1 MHILFLVSGK
11 RFYNE
16 NFIGYYRLAVAMP
29 EVLFQERIEIFP
41 RSVKGRYRSIKTG
54 ILLLAYSVYFL
65 LPWLR
70 WTREVGPEQAI
81 LFDIDGRRFYIFD
94 LVVYAQDIFWLA
106 GLLLIG
112 AFLLFFVTGLAGR
125 VFCGYFCFQ
134 TLWTDVFVFIER
146 LVQGERNAR
155 IKLSKAD
162 WTNEK
167 IIKMGLTHFLWL
179 LVAVLT
185 GLSFTLYWGNAPDLI
200 VQMLTGDAP
209 FAAYATTLF
218 LAMTTYVMAGMAREQ
233 VCTYMC
239 PYARFQAVMF
249 DSDTLIV
256 AYDEQRGER
265 EKGRLKPAKGL
276 MTSAERDNASVGD
289 CIDCGYCVQVCPTG
303 IDIRNGMQYQCTSC
317 ALCIDACN
325 TIMASIKFPT
335 GLIRYSSEH
344 ALKGEKTQLVKGKNI
359 GYALALLLTI
369 SLLVWSVV
377 NRSDTEMLVRQIRQ
391 PLSVTLSDGRVQNR
405 YDIKIN
411 NKTTRPVKFR
421 ISIEGLKDA
430 ELDMGRFSEIHLAA
444 EHSVKLIA
452 KVRIA
457 PVNVSKIRTSF
468 NFVINSVDRKI
479 KQKISQQNVFYV
491 PEKQL
496 VKKEDR
502 K

>member
-1 MHILFLVSGK
+1 MS
-11 RFYNE
+11 E
-16 NFIGYYRLAVAMP
+16 SP
-29 EVLFQERIEIFP
+29 FQDRIEIFP
-41 RSVKGRYRSIKTG
+41 RSVKGRYRTIKTS
-54 ILLLAYSVYFL
+54 ILILAYSVYFL

-70 WTREVGPEQAI
+70 WDREVGPDQAV

-106 GLLLIG
+106 GILLIA

-134 TLWTDVFVFIER
+134 TLWTDVFIFIEK

-155 IKLSKAD
+155 IKLHQAPWS
-162 WTNEK
+162 NEK
-167 IIKMGLTHFLWL
+167 AIKMGLTHFLWL
-179 LVAVLT
+179 IVALLT
-185 GLSFTLYWGNAPDLI
+185 GLSFTLYWGNAPELI
-200 VQMLTGDAP
+200 TQMLGGDAP

-218 LAMTTYVMAGMAREQ
+218 LTLTTYVMAGLAREQ

-256 AYDEQRGER
+256 AYDEARGER
-265 EKGRLKPAKGL
+265 ENGRQKPRKGL
-276 MTSAERDNASVGD
+276 MTSAERDNASIGD

-325 TIMASIKFPT
+325 TIMTSIKFPQ

-344 ALKGEKTQLVKGKNI
+344 ALKGEKTNLFKAKNI
-359 GYALALLLTI
+359 GYAFTLLLTI
-369 SLLVWSVV
+369 VVLVWSVA
-377 NRSDTEMLVRQIRQ
+377 NRTEVEMLVQQIRQ

-411 NKTTRPVKFR
+411 NKTTKPISYR
-421 ISIEGLKDA
+421 IALQGLNGA
-430 ELDMGRFSEIHLAA
+430 ELDMGRFSEIKLAA
-444 EHSVKLIA
+444 EHSTKLIA
-452 KVRIA
+452 KVRLSPSA
-457 PVNVSKIRTSF
+457 VSQSRTKF
-468 NFVINSVDRKI
+468 NFVMTPADSEINEKI
-479 KQKISQQNVFYV
+479 IQQNVFYV

-496 VKKEDR
+496 NR

>member
-1 MHILFLVSGK
+1 
-11 RFYNE
+11 
-16 NFIGYYRLAVAMP
+16 MP

-155 IKLSKAD
+155 IKLSQSD

-167 IIKMGLTHFLWL
+167 IIKIGLTHFLWL
-179 LVAVLT
+179 LVALLT

-200 VQMLTGDAP
+200 VQIFTGKAP

-256 AYDEQRGER
+256 AYDEKRGER

-276 MTSAERDNASVGD
+276 MTSAERDNAEVGD

-325 TIMASIKFPT
+325 KIMTSIKFPT
-335 GLIRYSSEH
+335 GLIKYSSQHELEGK
-344 ALKGEKTQLVKGKNI
+344 ATKRFNVKNI
-359 GYALALLLTI
+359 GYAI
-369 SLLVWSVV
+369 SLLATTILLTWSVAT
-377 NRSDTEMLVRQIRQ
+377 RSDLEMLVRQIRQ

-411 NKTTRPVKFR
+411 NKTTRLYTYQIR
-421 ISIEGLKDA
+421 IEGLKNV
-430 ELDMGRFSEIHLAA
+430 ELDMGRFSEIHVAA

-452 KVRIA
+452 KVRMSPA
-457 PVNVSKIRTSF
+457 DVSKSNTRFTFI
-468 NFVINSVDRKI
+468 INSIGSKI
-479 KQKISQQNVFYV
+479 KQKVSQKNVFYV

-496 VKKEDR
+496 IYKEDG

>member
-1 MHILFLVSGK
+1 
-11 RFYNE
+11 
-16 NFIGYYRLAVAMP
+16 MP

-41 RSVKGRYRSIKTG
+41 RSVKGRYRSIKSG

-70 WTREVGPEQAI
+70 WSREVGPEQAI
-81 LFDIDGRRFYIFD
+81 LFDIEGRRFYIFD

-106 GLLLIG
+106 GLLLIA

-134 TLWTDVFVFIER
+134 TLWTDVFIFIER

-155 IKLSKAD
+155 MKLHQAAWS
-162 WTNEK
+162 NEK
-167 IIKMGLTHFLWL
+167 IIKMSLTHILWL
-179 LVAVLT
+179 LVSLLT
-185 GLSFTLYWGNAPDLI
+185 GLSFTLYWGDAPELI
-200 VQMLTGDAP
+200 VQMFTGDAP

-218 LAMTTYVMAGMAREQ
+218 LTMTTYVMAGMAREQ

-256 AYDEQRGER
+256 AYDEKRGER
-265 EKGRLKPAKGL
+265 ETGRQKPKKGL

-317 ALCIDACN
+317 ALCIDACD
-325 TIMASIKFPT
+325 TIMTSIKFPT
-335 GLIRYSSEH
+335 GLIKYSSEH
-344 ALKGEKTQLVKGKNI
+344 ALEGKKTKLFKPKNI
-359 GYALALLLTI
+359 GYALALLATI
-369 SLLVWSVV
+369 VTLVWSVA
-377 NRSDTEMLVRQIRQ
+377 NRDDLEMLVQQIRQ

-411 NKTTRPVKFR
+411 NKSTKPVIYR
-421 ISIEGLKDA
+421 ITIDGINGA
-430 ELDMGRFSEIHLAA
+430 ELDMGPFDEIHLAA

-452 KVRIA
+452 KVRVS
-457 PVNVSKIRTSF
+457 PENVIKSRTKF
-468 NFVINSVDRKI
+468 NFVIHSVDREI
-479 KQKISQQNVFYV
+479 KRKISQQNVFYV
-491 PEKQL
+491 PERQL
-496 VKKEDR
+496 NKK
-502 K
+502 

>member
-1 MHILFLVSGK
+1 
-11 RFYNE
+11 
-16 NFIGYYRLAVAMP
+16 MP
-29 EVLFQERIEIFP
+29 ESSFQERIDIFP
-41 RSVKGRYRSIKTG
+41 RSVKGRYRSIKTS
-54 ILLLAYSVYFL
+54 ILVLAYSVYFL

-70 WTREVGPEQAI
+70 WSREVGPEQAI

-106 GLLLIG
+106 GLLLIA

-155 IKLSKAD
+155 IRLYQAPWS
-162 WTNEK
+162 NQK
-167 IIKMGLTHFLWL
+167 IIKIGLTHILWFT
-179 LVAVLT
+179 VAFVT
-185 GLSFTLYWGNAPDLI
+185 GLSFTLYWGNAPELI
-200 VQMLTGDAP
+200 LQMVKGEAP

-218 LAMTTYVMAGMAREQ
+218 LTMTTYVMAGLAREQ
-233 VCTYMC
+233 VCSYMC

-256 AYDEQRGER
+256 AYDESRGER
-265 EKGRLKPAKGL
+265 ESGRQKPNKGL

-325 TIMASIKFPT
+325 TIMTSIKFPT

-344 ALKGEKTQLVKGKNI
+344 ALKGEKTKLFKPKNI
-359 GYALALLLTI
+359 GYAATLLITI
-369 SLLVWSVV
+369 TMLVWSIAT
-377 NRSDTEMLVRQIRQ
+377 RSNLEMLVQQIRQ
-391 PLSVTLSDGRVQNR
+391 PLSVNLSDGRVQNR

-411 NKTTRPVKFR
+411 NKSTKPIKYDV
-421 ISIEGLKDA
+421 SIEGLDGA
-430 ELDMGRFSEIHLAA
+430 ELDMGHFIEVKVPA
-444 EHSVKLIA
+444 EGSVKLVA
-452 KVRIA
+452 KVRILPA
-457 PVNVSKIRTSF
+457 LVSKSRTEF
-468 NFVINSVDRKI
+468 NFIINSIDSEE

-491 PEKQL
+491 PKNQINH
-496 VKKEDR
+496 
-502 K
+502 

>member
-1 MHILFLVSGK
+1 
-11 RFYNE
+11 
-16 NFIGYYRLAVAMP
+16 MP

-134 TLWTDVFVFIER
+134 TLWTDVFIFIER

-155 IKLSKAD
+155 IKLSQSD

-167 IIKMGLTHFLWL
+167 IIKIGSTHFLWL
-179 LVAVLT
+179 LVALLT

-200 VQMLTGDAP
+200 VQIFTGKAP

-256 AYDEQRGER
+256 AYDEKRGER
-265 EKGRLKPAKGL
+265 AKGRLKPAKGL
-276 MTSAERDNASVGD
+276 MTSAERDNAEVGD

-325 TIMASIKFPT
+325 KIMTSIKFPA
-335 GLIRYSSEH
+335 GLIKYSSEH
-344 ALKGEKTQLVKGKNI
+344 ELEGKATKRFKVKNI
-359 GYALALLLTI
+359 GYAI
-369 SLLVWSVV
+369 SLLATIILLIWSVV
-377 NRSDTEMLVRQIRQ
+377 TRSNLEMLVRQIRQ

-411 NKTTRPVKFR
+411 NKTSRPYTYQIR
-421 ISIEGLKDA
+421 IEGLKNV
-430 ELDMGRFSEIHLAA
+430 ELDMGRFSEIHVAA

-452 KVRIA
+452 KVRMSPA
-457 PVNVSKIRTSF
+457 DVSKSNTRF
-468 NFVINSVDRKI
+468 NFVINSTGSKI
-479 KQKISQQNVFYV
+479 KQKVSQENVFYV

-496 VKKEDR
+496 INKENG

>member
-1 MHILFLVSGK
+1 
-11 RFYNE
+11 
-16 NFIGYYRLAVAMP
+16 MP
-29 EVLFQERIEIFP
+29 ESSFQERIEIFP
-41 RSVKGRYRSIKTG
+41 RSVKGRYRSIKTS
-54 ILLLAYSVYFL
+54 ILILAYSVYFL

-70 WTREVGPEQAI
+70 WEREVGPAQAI
-81 LFDIDGRRFYIFD
+81 LFDIEARRFYIFD
-94 LVVYAQDIFWLA
+94 LVVFAQDIFWLA

-155 IKLSKAD
+155 IKFSQAAWSNK
-162 WTNEK
+162 K
-167 IIKMGLTHFLWL
+167 VIKMGLTHFLWFM
-179 LVAVLT
+179 VALLT
-185 GLSFTLYWGNAPDLI
+185 GLSFTLYWGDAPELI
-200 VQMLTGDAP
+200 VQMIKGEAP

-218 LAMTTYVMAGMAREQ
+218 LTLTTYVMAGLAREQ
-233 VCTYMC
+233 VCSYMC

-256 AYDEQRGER
+256 AYDEHRGER
-265 EKGRLKPAKGL
+265 ETGRQKPKKGL
-276 MTSAERDNASVGD
+276 MTSAERDNAGFGD

-325 TIMASIKFPT
+325 TIMTSIKFPT
-335 GLIRYSSEH
+335 GLIKYSSEH
-344 ALKGEKTQLVKGKNI
+344 ALEGKKTRFFKAKNI
-359 GYALALLLTI
+359 GYALTLLATI
-369 SLLVWSVV
+369 ILLVWSVAT
-377 NRSDTEMLVRQIRQ
+377 RSDIEMLVQQIRQ

-411 NKTTRPVKFR
+411 NKTTKPVKYR
-421 ISIEGLKDA
+421 ISIEGLNGA

-444 EHSVKLIA
+444 EHSVKLVA
-452 KVRIA
+452 KVRIS
-457 PVNVSKIRTSF
+457 PDNVSKNQTKF
-468 NFVINSVDRKI
+468 NFVINSVDSKI
-479 KQKISQQNVFYV
+479 KRKVSQQNVFYV
-491 PEKQL
+491 PKKLLNEKL
-496 VKKEDR
+496 R

>member
-1 MHILFLVSGK
+1 
-11 RFYNE
+11 
-16 NFIGYYRLAVAMP
+16 MP
-29 EVLFQERIEIFP
+29 QSSFQERIEIFP
-41 RSVKGRYRSIKTG
+41 RSVKGRYRSIKTS
-54 ILLLAYSVYFL
+54 ILILAYAVYFL

-70 WTREVGPEQAI
+70 WGREVGPAQAI
-81 LFDIDGRRFYIFD
+81 LFDIEARRFYIFD

-106 GLLLIG
+106 GLLVIA
-112 AFLLFFVTGLAGR
+112 AFLLFFVTSLAGR

-146 LVQGERNAR
+146 MVQGERNAR
-155 IKLSKAD
+155 IKLSQAA
-162 WTNEK
+162 WSLEK
-167 IIKMGLTHFLWL
+167 MLKIGLTHFLWFI
-179 LVAVLT
+179 VALLT
-185 GLSFTLYWGNAPDLI
+185 GLSFTLYWGDAPELI
-200 VQMLTGDAP
+200 IQMLKGEAP

-218 LAMTTYVMAGMAREQ
+218 LTLTTYVMAGLAREQ
-233 VCTYMC
+233 VCSYMC

-265 EKGRLKPAKGL
+265 EKGRQKPSKGL

-325 TIMASIKFPT
+325 TIMTSIKFPT
-335 GLIRYSSEH
+335 GLIKYSSEH
-344 ALKGEKTQLVKGKNI
+344 ALEGKKTNLFKAKNI
-359 GYALALLLTI
+359 GYAITLIATVI
-369 SLLVWSVV
+369 LLVWSVAT
-377 NRSDTEMLVRQIRQ
+377 RTDIEMMVRQIRQ

-411 NKTTRPVKFR
+411 NKTTKPVKYR
-421 ISIEGLKDA
+421 ISIEGLKGA

-444 EHSVKLIA
+444 EHSVKLVA
-452 KVRIA
+452 KVRTL
-457 PVNVSKIRTSF
+457 PVNVSQSSTRF
-468 NFVINSVDRKI
+468 NFIIKSIDSNVKKI
-479 KQKISQQNVFYV
+479 VSQQNVFYV

-496 VKKEDR
+496 KKN
-502 K
+502 

>member
-1 MHILFLVSGK
+1 
-11 RFYNE
+11 
-16 NFIGYYRLAVAMP
+16 MP

-134 TLWTDVFVFIER
+134 TLWTDVFIFIER

-155 IKLSKAD
+155 IKLSQSA

-167 IIKMGLTHFLWL
+167 IIKIGLTHFLWL
-179 LVAVLT
+179 LVALLT

-200 VQMLTGDAP
+200 VQIFTGKAP

-256 AYDEQRGER
+256 AYDEKRGER
-265 EKGRLKPAKGL
+265 AKGRLKPAKGL
-276 MTSAERDNASVGD
+276 MTSAERDNAEVGD

-325 TIMASIKFPT
+325 KIMTSIKFPT
-335 GLIRYSSEH
+335 GLIKYSSEH
-344 ALKGEKTQLVKGKNI
+344 ELEGKATKRFKVKNI
-359 GYALALLLTI
+359 GYAI
-369 SLLVWSVV
+369 SLLATIILLIWSVV
-377 NRSDTEMLVRQIRQ
+377 TRSNLEMLVRQIRQ

-411 NKTTRPVKFR
+411 NKTSRPYTYQIR
-421 ISIEGLKDA
+421 IEGLKNV
-430 ELDMGRFSEIHLAA
+430 ELDMGRFSEIHVAA

-452 KVRIA
+452 KVRMSPA
-457 PVNVSKIRTSF
+457 DVSKSNTRF
-468 NFVINSVDRKI
+468 NFVINSTGSKI
-479 KQKISQQNVFYV
+479 KQKVSQENVFYV

-496 VKKEDR
+496 INKENG

>member
-1 MHILFLVSGK
+1 
-11 RFYNE
+11 
-16 NFIGYYRLAVAMP
+16 MP
-29 EVLFQERIEIFP
+29 ESSFQERIEIFP
-41 RSVKGRYRSIKTG
+41 RSVKGRYRSIKTS
-54 ILLLAYSVYFL
+54 ILVLAYAVYFL

-70 WTREVGPEQAI
+70 WTREVGPQQAI
-81 LFDIDGRRFYIFD
+81 LFDIEGRRFYIFD

-155 IKLSKAD
+155 IKLSQAP
-162 WTNEK
+162 WTNQK
-167 IIKMGLTHFLWL
+167 IFKIGLTHVLWI
-179 LVAVLT
+179 LVALLT
-185 GLSFTLYWGNAPDLI
+185 GLSFTLYWGNAPELI

-218 LAMTTYVMAGMAREQ
+218 LTMTTYVMAGLAREQ

-249 DSDTLIV
+249 DPDTLIV
-256 AYDEQRGER
+256 AYNEKRGER
-265 EKGRLKPAKGL
+265 EKGRLKPKKGL

-303 IDIRNGMQYQCTSC
+303 IDIRNGIQFQCTSC

-325 TIMASIKFPT
+325 TIMTSIKFPT
-335 GLIRYSSEH
+335 GLISYSSEH
-344 ALKGEKTQLVKGKNI
+344 ALEGKKTQLFKAKNI
-359 GYALALLLTI
+359 GYALTLLATI
-369 SLLVWSVV
+369 ILLVWSVAT
-377 NRSDTEMLVRQIRQ
+377 RSVLEMLVRQIRQ

-411 NKTTRPVKFR
+411 NKTTKPFTYR
-421 ISIEGLKDA
+421 ISIEGLKNV
-430 ELDMGRFSEIHLAA
+430 ELDMGKFSEIHVDA

-452 KVRIA
+452 KVRMSPA
-457 PVNVSKIRTSF
+457 NVSKSNTKF
-468 NFVINSVDRKI
+468 NFVINSVGSKI
-479 KQKISQQNVFYV
+479 KQKVSQQNVFYV

-496 VKKEDR
+496 IHKENG

>member
-1 MHILFLVSGK
+1 
-11 RFYNE
+11 
-16 NFIGYYRLAVAMP
+16 MP

-54 ILLLAYSVYFL
+54 ILILAYSVYFL

-70 WTREVGPEQAI
+70 WGRDVGPEQAI
-81 LFDIDGRRFYIFD
+81 LFDIESRRFYIFD

-106 GLLLIG
+106 GLLVIAAL
-112 AFLLFFVTGLAGR
+112 LLFFVTGLAGR

-134 TLWTDVFVFIER
+134 TLWTDVFIFIER

-155 IKLSKAD
+155 IKLSQSAWSND
-162 WTNEK
+162 K
-167 IIKMGLTHFLWL
+167 IFKMGLTHFLWI
-179 LVAVLT
+179 LVALLT
-185 GLSFTLYWGNAPDLI
+185 GLSFTLYWGDAPELI
-200 VQMLTGDAP
+200 VQMLTGKAP

-218 LAMTTYVMAGMAREQ
+218 LTLTTYVMAGLAREQ
-233 VCTYMC
+233 VCSYMC

-265 EKGRLKPAKGL
+265 ERGRQKPAKGL

-325 TIMASIKFPT
+325 TIMTSIKFPT

-344 ALKGEKTQLVKGKNI
+344 ALEGKKTNLFKAKNI
-359 GYALALLLTI
+359 GYALTLFATVI
-369 SLLVWSVV
+369 LLVWSVV
-377 NRSDTEMLVRQIRQ
+377 TRSEIEMLVQQIRQ

-411 NKTTRPVKFR
+411 NKTTKPAKFR
-421 ISIEGLKDA
+421 ITIEGLDNA
-430 ELDMGRFSEIHLAA
+430 ELDMGSFSEINLAA
-444 EHSVKLIA
+444 EHSVKLMA
-452 KVRIA
+452 KVRISPA
-457 PVNVSKIRTSF
+457 NVMKKRTKF
-468 NFVINSVDRKI
+468 TFVIDSIDSQT
-479 KQKISQQNVFYV
+479 KQKVSQQNVFYV

-496 VKKEDR
+496 SQKIYR

>member
-1 MHILFLVSGK
+1 
-11 RFYNE
+11 
-16 NFIGYYRLAVAMP
+16 MP
-29 EVLFQERIEIFP
+29 EVSFQERIEIFP
-41 RSVKGRYRSIKTG
+41 RSVKGRYRSIKSA
-54 ILLLAYSVYFL
+54 ILVLAYSVYFL
-65 LPWLR
+65 LPWMR
-70 WTREVGPEQAI
+70 WSREVGPEQAI

-155 IKLSKAD
+155 IKLSQAPWSNQKA
-162 WTNEK
+162 
-167 IIKMGLTHFLWL
+167 IKMGLTHFLWF
-179 LVAVLT
+179 LVALFT
-185 GLSFTLYWGNAPDLI
+185 GLSFTLYWGDAPTLL
-200 VQMLTGDAP
+200 VEMLTAQAP

-218 LAMTTYVMAGMAREQ
+218 LTLTTYVMAGLAREQ

-256 AYDEQRGER
+256 AYDESRGER
-265 EKGRLKPAKGL
+265 DKGRLKPKKGL
-276 MTSAERDNASVGD
+276 MTSAERDHATVGD

-325 TIMASIKFPT
+325 TIMTSIKFPT

-344 ALKGEKTQLVKGKNI
+344 ELEGKKTKRLKAKNI
-359 GYALALLLTI
+359 GYAFILSVTVAA
-369 SLLVWSVV
+369 LVWSVV
-377 NRSDTEMLVRQIRQ
+377 TRSNLEMLVRQVRQ
-391 PLSVTLSDGRVQNR
+391 PLFITLSDGRIQNR

-411 NKTTRPVKFR
+411 NKTTKPTKYK
-421 ISIEGLKDA
+421 ILIEGLSNA
-430 ELDMGRFSEIHLAA
+430 ELDMGKFNIIHVAA
-444 EHSVKLIA
+444 EHSVKIIA
-452 KVRIA
+452 KVRMSA
-457 PVNVSKIRTSF
+457 KDLSMSSSKF
-468 NFVINSVDRKI
+468 NFVLVPIDSKLEQNI
-479 KQKISQQNVFYV
+479 TQQNVFYI
-491 PEKQL
+491 PEKL
-496 VKKEDR
+496 LNHKANR